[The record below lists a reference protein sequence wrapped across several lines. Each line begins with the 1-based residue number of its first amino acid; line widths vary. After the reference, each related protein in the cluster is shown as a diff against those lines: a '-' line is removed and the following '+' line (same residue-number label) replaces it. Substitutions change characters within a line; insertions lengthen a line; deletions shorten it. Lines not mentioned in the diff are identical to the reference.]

1 MLGTKPGAIEYLVGV
16 SLVMKECSCV
26 FCIFFGRGRKKE
38 EDKGKKKGGG
48 VEFFFPPPSM
58 LTTHAR
64 GY

>member
-1 MLGTKPGAIEYLVGV
+1 LVGV